1 MSLDDALV
9 LVQRSG
15 TAHRSKGSDIGDR
28 MVDGDIVLV
37 QRGTDRFKATYDGS
51 GTWSNIRDTDLLLAW
66 DGSNNRRVTGAN
78 FKSLFKEPIPPLGE
92 WNWIGNNSNSELYKM
107 CDNGNQ
113 RHAFF
118 KYDWHVLY
126 FDHIDRNGQTGM
138 HTKFEQS
145 INNGDEIWFKV
156 NNQPAMKHLEEPFF
170 LYTVYYCS
178 FSLNQYGPELPTE
191 HGVLRW
197 YNTNP
202 DAD

>member
-1 MSLDDALV
+1 MSLDTALFLV
-9 LVQRSG
+9 DRGGTNYKVSGADIRTKLQNGDKLLVQRN
-15 TAHRSKGSDIGDR
+15 D
-28 MVDGDIVLV
+28 
-37 QRGTDRFKATYDGS
+37 QRHQLIYDG
-51 GTWSNIRDTDLLLAW
+51 TVDKVQDTDLLVAW
-66 DGSNNRRVTGAN
+66 EDGQTKRVTGAN
-78 FKSLFKEPIPPLGE
+78 FKPLFKEPIPSLGE
-92 WNWIGNNSNSELYKM
+92 WNWIGNNTNSELYKM

-118 KYDWHVLY
+118 KNDWHVLY

-138 HTKFEQS
+138 HNKFEQS

-178 FSLNQYGPELPTE
+178 FSLNQYGPSLPTE

-202 DAD
+202 D